1 MSDWY
6 QYQFYL
12 VEYHVLLYF
21 TLYKIWLHISLNYE
35 NAFDNTKLLR
45 CVYIRFE
52 RKIVSQIS
60 ILDKAYKVNKL
71 QL

>member
-35 NAFDNTKLLR
+35 DAFNNTKLLR
-45 CVYIRFE
+45 YVCIGFE